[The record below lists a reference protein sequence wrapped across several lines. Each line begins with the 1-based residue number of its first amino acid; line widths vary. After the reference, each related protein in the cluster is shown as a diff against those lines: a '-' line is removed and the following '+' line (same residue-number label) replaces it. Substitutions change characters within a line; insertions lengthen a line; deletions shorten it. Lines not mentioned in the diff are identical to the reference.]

1 MKILKQIFQMI
12 NHFSK
17 KNIIF
22 YFKKNDFIEIYFTML
37 LNYVNDNR
45 INYVK
50 SLYKILN
57 GNTVLYERII
67 DHNKYS
73 FFNNYLT
80 IDEKFFYNFNE
91 DIKNIKFSIKFEMTE
106 SYVIRLFYN
115 KGDNNRLIFKH
126 FGN

>member
-1 MKILKQIFQMI
+1 
-12 NHFSK
+12 
-17 KNIIF
+17 
-22 YFKKNDFIEIYFTML
+22 ML
-37 LNYVNDNR
+37 LNYINNNR

-73 FFNNYLT
+73 FFNNCLA

-91 DIKNIKFSIKFEMTE
+91 DVGNIKFSIKFEMTE
-106 SYVIRLFYN
+106 SCYKIIL
-115 KGDNNRLIFKH
+115 
-126 FGN
+126 